1 MYDVSAIYAYIGTL
15 KEKPEGDFAA
25 YQERVKTAEI
35 AFRSALTQVALEKED
50 GKGLILFIRDFQ
62 DLAETLRDFHPRTRE
77 ERAQAEW
84 LAFEAMKAEEAVAYM
99 ERVQQ
104 DISDG
109 AVVSSTT
116 RVKDDNGSS
125 AVRVISGTAGL
136 AEFLGCGKTKAFA
149 IIKGGVLKQA
159 GIQYKVGKCWKFN
172 AERLSV
178 FLKQNPDFLR

>member
-62 DLAETLRDFHPRTRE
+62 DLAETLRDFHPKTKAE
-77 ERAQAEW
+77 KAQAEW
-84 LAFEAMKAEEAVAYM
+84 LAFEAMKAEEAVVYM

-104 DISDG
+104 DISDSETP
-109 AVVSSTT
+109 SSSP
-116 RVKDDNGSS
+116 RVRDDKRLS
-125 AVRVISGTAGL
+125 AVRVISGTEGL
-136 AEFLGCGKTKAFA
+136 AKFLGCGKTKAFA
-149 IIKGGVLKQA
+149 IIDSGVLKKA
-159 GIQYKVGKCWKFN
+159 GIQYKVGRCWKFN
-172 AERLSV
+172 AERLSD